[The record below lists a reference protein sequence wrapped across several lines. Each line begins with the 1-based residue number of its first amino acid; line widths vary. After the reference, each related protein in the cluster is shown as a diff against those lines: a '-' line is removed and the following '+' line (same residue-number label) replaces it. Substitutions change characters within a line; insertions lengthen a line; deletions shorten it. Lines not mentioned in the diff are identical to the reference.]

1 LAALYGL
8 EDLSL
13 TTSLFSSRTLFLWH
27 IACLSLFTNESI
39 VKVAS
44 RLITLFP
51 HALQDES
58 QCQQYHFKVYSI
70 FTANMH
76 SNMILSGLS
85 VLFAL
90 GNAVP
95 LNNGK
100 RDVVW
105 VTEVETAVETVPITT
120 TVWVDPTSVPFAH
133 AHRHKHS
140 KSSSKSAVEVK
151 PTPSSVSSSSSEAY
165 VAPSSY
171 ETSST
176 YVEPTTTSSPEPVT
190 TAQAEQTTSSTPEP
204 ETTQAAV
211 TPESSYVAPV
221 SSYEAPSSTYVAPV
235 SSYEAPSSTSVYV
248 APSSTSVYEAPSS
261 TSTYEAPSASSS
273 APASYSSG
281 SSDGNPA
288 SGKSYTGE
296 MTYFTPGMGACGHD
310 SSESEHMVAVS
321 MALFDQYTPNGNPNN
336 NPLCGKTV
344 SITSPDG
351 SSHEA
356 TIWDRCV
363 GCAEADLDMP
373 QSFFNV
379 VTAKDGKPADG
390 RAYGMSWSMN

>member
-1 LAALYGL
+1 V
-8 EDLSL
+8 S
-13 TTSLFSSRTLFLWH
+13 TIS
-27 IACLSLFTNESI
+27 
-39 VKVAS
+39 
-44 RLITLFP
+44 FP
-51 HALQDES
+51 
-58 QCQQYHFKVYSI
+58 QYTQI

-76 SNMILSGLS
+76 SKIVLSGLS
-85 VLFAL
+85 VFFAL

-100 RDVVW
+100 RDIVW

-120 TVWVDPTSVPFAH
+120 TVWVDPTDVPFQH

-140 KSSSKSAVEVK
+140 SSSSKAAVEVK
-151 PTPSSVSSSSSEAY
+151 PTPSPSSSSSEVY

-171 ETSST
+171 EASST
-176 YVEPTTTSSPEPVT
+176 YVAPTTTSAPEPVT
-190 TAQAEQTTSSTPEP
+190 TAQAEQTTSTPEP

-248 APSSTSVYEAPSS
+248 APSSTSVYVAPSS
-261 TSTYEAPSASSS
+261 ISTYEAAASTSS
-273 APASYSSG
+273 APASYSSASSG

-288 SGKSYTGE
+288 SGESFTGE

-321 MALFDQYTPNGNPNN
+321 MALFDKYTPNGNPNN
-336 NPLCGKTV
+336 NPLCGKTL
-344 SITSPDG
+344 SITAPDG

>member
-1 LAALYGL
+1 V
-8 EDLSL
+8 S
-13 TTSLFSSRTLFLWH
+13 TVSFSR
-27 IACLSLFTNESI
+27 I
-39 VKVAS
+39 
-44 RLITLFP
+44 
-51 HALQDES
+51 
-58 QCQQYHFKVYSI
+58 YSI

-76 SNMILSGLS
+76 SNIILSGLS
-85 VLFAL
+85 VFFAL

-100 RDVVW
+100 RDIVW

-120 TVWVDPTSVPFAH
+120 TVWVDPTDVPVAH
-133 AHRHKHS
+133 NHRHRHS
-140 KSSSKSAVEVK
+140 SSSSKAAIEVK
-151 PTPSSVSSSSSEAY
+151 PTPSPASSSSSEESY

-171 ETSST
+171 EAPSS
-176 YVEPTTTSSPEPVT
+176 YVAPTTSAAPEPAT
-190 TAQAEQTTSSTPEP
+190 TAQAEQTTSTPEP

-261 TSTYEAPSASSS
+261 TYEAPAASSS

-288 SGKSYTGE
+288 SGSSYTGE

-310 SSESEHMVAVS
+310 SSESER
-321 MALFDQYTPNGNPNN
+321 MALFDKYTPNGNPNN
-336 NPLCGKTV
+336 NPLCGKTL

>member
-1 LAALYGL
+1 V
-8 EDLSL
+8 S
-13 TTSLFSSRTLFLWH
+13 TVSFFR
-27 IACLSLFTNESI
+27 I
-39 VKVAS
+39 
-44 RLITLFP
+44 
-51 HALQDES
+51 
-58 QCQQYHFKVYSI
+58 YSI
-70 FTANMH
+70 FAANMH
-76 SNMILSGLS
+76 SNVILSGLS
-85 VLFAL
+85 VFFAL

-100 RDVVW
+100 RDIVW

-120 TVWVDPTSVPFAH
+120 TVWVDPTDVPVAH
-133 AHRHKHS
+133 NHRHRHS
-140 KSSSKSAVEVK
+140 SSSSKAAIEVK
-151 PTPSSVSSSSSEAY
+151 PTPSPSSSSSEVY

-171 ETSST
+171 EAPST
-176 YVEPTTTSSPEPVT
+176 YVAPTTTAAPEPVT
-190 TAQAEQTTSSTPEP
+190 TAQAEQTTSTPEP

-211 TPESSYVAPV
+211 TPE

-261 TSTYEAPSASSS
+261 TYSAPAASSS

-296 MTYFTPGMGACGHD
+296 MTYFTPGMGACGET
-310 SSESEHMVAVS
+310 SSESDHMVAIS
-321 MALFDQYTPNGNPNN
+321 MALFDQYTPNGNPNK

-344 SITSPDG
+344 TIQGKDG
-351 SSHEA
+351 ASHEA

-373 QSFFNV
+373 EAFFNT
-379 VTAKDGKPADG
+379 VTSHADG
-390 RAYGMSWSMN
+390 RAYDVAWAMN

>member
-1 LAALYGL
+1 V
-8 EDLSL
+8 S
-13 TTSLFSSRTLFLWH
+13 TVSFSRT
-27 IACLSLFTNESI
+27 
-39 VKVAS
+39 
-44 RLITLFP
+44 
-51 HALQDES
+51 
-58 QCQQYHFKVYSI
+58 YSI
-70 FTANMH
+70 FAANMH
-76 SNMILSGLS
+76 SNIILSGLS
-85 VLFAL
+85 VFFAL

-100 RDVVW
+100 RDIVW

-120 TVWVDPTSVPFAH
+120 TVWVDPTDVPVAH
-133 AHRHKHS
+133 NHRHRHS
-140 KSSSKSAVEVK
+140 SSSSKAAIEVK
-151 PTPSSVSSSSSEAY
+151 PTPSPSSSSSSEESY

-171 ETSST
+171 EAPST
-176 YVEPTTTSSPEPVT
+176 YVAPTTTAAPEPVT
-190 TAQAEQTTSSTPEP
+190 TAQAEQTTSSPEP

-248 APSSTSVYEAPSS
+248 APSSTSVYEAP
-261 TSTYEAPSASSS
+261 TSTYEAPAASSS

-288 SGKSYTGE
+288 SGKSFTGE

-336 NPLCGKTV
+336 NPLCGKTLT
-344 SITSPDG
+344 ITSPDG

-373 QSFFNV
+373 QSFFDV

>member
-1 LAALYGL
+1 V
-8 EDLSL
+8 S
-13 TTSLFSSRTLFLWH
+13 TVSFSR
-27 IACLSLFTNESI
+27 I
-39 VKVAS
+39 
-44 RLITLFP
+44 
-51 HALQDES
+51 
-58 QCQQYHFKVYSI
+58 YSI

-76 SNMILSGLS
+76 SNIILSGLS
-85 VLFAL
+85 VFFAL

-100 RDVVW
+100 RDIVW

-120 TVWVDPTSVPFAH
+120 TVWVDPTDVPVAH
-133 AHRHKHS
+133 NHRHRHS
-140 KSSSKSAVEVK
+140 SSSSKAAIEVK
-151 PTPSSVSSSSSEAY
+151 PTPSPASSSSSEESY

-171 ETSST
+171 EAPSS
-176 YVEPTTTSSPEPVT
+176 YVAPTTSAAPEPAT
-190 TAQAEQTTSSTPEP
+190 TAQAEQTTSTPEP

-261 TSTYEAPSASSS
+261 TFEAPAASSS

-288 SGKSYTGE
+288 SGSSYTGE

-321 MALFDQYTPNGNPNN
+321 MALFDKYTPNGNPNN
-336 NPLCGKTV
+336 NPLCGKTL

>member
-1 LAALYGL
+1 MYTKTIISAFSAL
-8 EDLSL
+8 
-13 TTSLFSSRTLFLWH
+13 F
-27 IACLSLFTNESI
+27 
-39 VKVAS
+39 V
-44 RLITLFP
+44 
-51 HALQDES
+51 
-58 QCQQYHFKVYSI
+58 
-70 FTANMH
+70 
-76 SNMILSGLS
+76 
-85 VLFAL
+85 L

-100 RDVVW
+100 RDLVW
-105 VTEVETAVETVPITT
+105 VTEYETAVETVGITT
-120 TVWVDPTSVPFAH
+120 TVWVDPTPTVQAH
-133 AHRHKHS
+133 NNHRHKHS
-140 KSSSKSAVEVK
+140 SSSSQAAVEVK
-151 PTPSSVSSSSSEAY
+151 PTPSPAPSSSSEEAPVVPASSYEAPTSSY
-165 VAPSSY
+165 VAP
-171 ETSST
+171 
-176 YVEPTTTSSPEPVT
+176 TTTASPEPAT
-190 TAQAEQTTSSTPEP
+190 TAQAEQTTSTPEP

-261 TSTYEAPSASSS
+261 TYEAPAASSS

-288 SGKSYTGE
+288 SGSSYTGE

-321 MALFDQYTPNGNPNN
+321 MALFDKYTPNGNPNN
-336 NPLCGKTV
+336 NPLCGKTL